1 MSEQLPVVS
10 MAPIMRGEAEADAR
24 VGLDLERAL
33 AEWGAFELTDHGVPA
48 DVVAGAFAAAARF
61 FALPLETRMQIR
73 IDKHNRGY
81 VPMHQTVYPG
91 NRADL
96 KES

>member
-10 MAPIMRGEAEADAR
+10 MAPITRGEAEADAR
-24 VGLDLERAL
+24 VGRDLKGAL

-61 FALPLETRMQIR
+61 FALPLET
-73 IDKHNRGY
+73 
-81 VPMHQTVYPG
+81 
-91 NRADL
+91 A
-96 KES
+96 